1 MTLLKTIHLKG
12 KRSCL
17 VYFYVGFKLI
27 GIPQFTL
34 LSLLTVVKNFISVVP
49 F

>member
-1 MTLLKTIHLKG
+1 MTLLKTIHFKG

-17 VYFYVGFKLI
+17 VHFYDGFKLI
-27 GIPQFTL
+27 VISQFSL
-34 LSLLTVVKNFISVVP
+34 LSLLTVVKNFISVVL